1 MTHFKKNED
10 GATLVFVGVCLAVLM
25 GFAALTF
32 DLGRVAATQS
42 DMQAYADHVA
52 LAAAGQLD
60 GSPGSRQ
67 RAREMAEGAIQDRQV
82 FGDLDTQVLD
92 GTNDFT
98 LRFLKALPDTD
109 REYWAPDDLNDPKYL
124 AANDF
129 EATMVEV
136 TTRTESIFQPFFRAF
151 GALSGNDVG
160 DGRTTVF
167 ARAVAGYT
175 QYACDIATLMFCL
188 PSDKSKLDTGNSVRL
203 RSGGQNEPWGPG
215 NFGFLDPSDD
225 AIDPNGFCAD
235 LTGSS
240 KYQCLIASSGNR
252 TRCFAQRG
260 VDMNTGQGVGI
271 ENAVF
276 NTRFDIYT
284 STLNNSKDDPI
295 YAPALHR
302 VSGYASGNGNNNDG
316 AVEVSGQCLGN
327 QVTPSA
333 NSMAFPPDICH
344 ANDCGAFGG
353 KDWDRDAYVAKN
365 YGNSVTESTSESEGT
380 SEGEEAPDSGS
391 PPTFNSLRKS
401 GGNFYGLPEFASR
414 YEVYKAEHEAAIPGS
429 GTGQGSL
436 TPNFDFSGG
445 TCATTTPSLN
455 PNRRVFIA
463 AGIDCAANAING
475 AKKGVPVEGY
485 YEVFLMGPVGMENGG
500 SGNFDLNVE
509 MIGTAGGDGSGDDD
523 DGGIFRV
530 VVELLR

>member
-129 EATMVEV
+129 EARMVEV
-136 TTRTESIFQPFFRAF
+136 TTRTESIFQPFFSAF

-175 QYACDIATLMFCL
+175 QYACDIATLMFCMPPNKEADL
-188 PSDKSKLDTGNSVRL
+188 APGQSIRL
-203 RSGGQNEPWGPG
+203 RTGGQGAAWGPG

-225 AIDPNGFCAD
+225 AIDPNGKCAG

-240 KYQCLIASSGNR
+240 KYACLVASSGNR

-260 VDMNTGQGVGI
+260 VDMNTGQAIGI
-271 ENAVF
+271 ENAVY

-284 STLNNSKDDPI
+284 STMNKNRGNDVF
-295 YAPALHR
+295 APALHR
-302 VSGYASGNGNNNDG
+302 VTGYSASKGNTNNP
-316 AVEVSGQCLGN
+316 AVEASGQCLGN
-327 QVTPSA
+327 QVSPSE
-333 NSMAFPPDICH
+333 NSMAFPPEDCH
-344 ANDCGAFGG
+344 GNSCGAFGS
-353 KDWDRDAYVAKN
+353 KPTDENPSWDVDAYVAKN
-365 YGNSVTESTSESEGT
+365 YGEIGSTT
-380 SEGEEAPDSGS
+380 
-391 PPTFNSLRKS
+391 PPTFKDLQGKNE
-401 GGNFYGLPEFASR
+401 FFAALPNKPTRF
-414 YEVYKAEHEAAIPGS
+414 EVYKAEHETAKAAIDDVSTGETTLAPNVDLS
-429 GTGQGSL
+429 G
-436 TPNFDFSGG
+436 N
-445 TCATTTPSLN
+445 TCSTLATPSLN

-509 MIGTAGGDGSGDDD
+509 YIGPAGGDGSGDDD